1 MSKPAK
7 ANVVLGEDWVVPE
20 DVVDGELRRHRARRS
35 WFSLNS
41 SPLARKIITFNLLA
55 MVVLV
60 SGVLY
65 LNPFRD
71 SLVLQRE
78 SGLVAE
84 AQLVA
89 DLFEALLPKGAPVNL
104 AAGDGIDVVGALAGL
119 ERAAGV
125 EITVFDPARALIAS
139 TEGRPRPD
147 SEAVEGLGVDHRS
160 TVITDI
166 LNMLWS
172 RLAVFS
178 TDEVV
183 EPGISSQDMVR
194 ALLPAA
200 LAGSTQVTT
209 EHNASGKTIFAV
221 ATPIRQDGRVLGVV
235 GVTSAAGEIDDLV
248 RVEREQVLQM
258 FVIAI
263 IVSIGLSLVLAS
275 TIANPLSDLAAAA
288 EIGHDKNARKMN
300 PGRVRIPDLTARPDE
315 IGRLS
320 GAMRGMVAALYDR
333 IDANEQ
339 FAADV
344 AHEIK
349 NPLASLRSAV
359 ASLHVTKR
367 DDHRTKLLD
376 VIDHDVR
383 RLDRLVSDISNASRL
398 DSELVKEEEAT
409 FDLLHTLSNLTEHL
423 GAEAARKG
431 VDFITDVPPQPI
443 RIQGLEGRL
452 AQVFVNLITNAL
464 SFCEEG
470 DAVRVWARKRE
481 NRVLVVIEDTGPG
494 IPQQA
499 LTKIFKRFYSER
511 PSGQFGEHSGLG
523 LAISKQIVEA
533 HGGVIWAENIR
544 PTYADITSEPL
555 RLHASTVALEGRAVV
570 IFGASGTGK
579 SELALGLMA
588 YGAMLVADDQ
598 TVLEARDG
606 RLIASAPEVIRGR
619 IEARGVGLLAAAV
632 ADRAEVVLAVD
643 LDHDET
649 ERLPPERRI
658 AWLGVSVPLVL
669 RLQSGH
675 FAAAIMQYLRA
686 GRVA

>member
-1 MSKPAK
+1 MSMAAGFGLARSKRGSDTE
-7 ANVVLGEDWVVPE
+7 VVLGEDWVAP
-20 DVVDGELRRHRARRS
+20 DDLIDGELRQHRARRN
-35 WFSLNS
+35 WLSLNS

-60 SGVLY
+60 AGVLY

-71 SLVLQRE
+71 SLVLQRQ

-84 AQLVA
+84 AQLIA
-89 DLFEALLPKGAPVNL
+89 DVFEALLPADGTGTLAPGGAID
-104 AAGDGIDVVGALAGL
+104 AAAVLAGL
-119 ERAAGV
+119 ERAEGV
-125 EITVFDPARALIAS
+125 EVHLFDPTQVLLGS
-139 TEGRPRPD
+139 TLGLPSAPAEDVG
-147 SEAVEGLGVDHRS
+147 GLGVEHRS
-160 TVITDI
+160 TFITDF
-166 LNMLWS
+166 LNRIWHGMASLFS
-172 RLAVFS
+172 PSPEAAPAAGSQAAV
-178 TDEVV
+178 
-183 EPGISSQDMVR
+183 Q
-194 ALLPAA
+194 ALLPQA
-200 LAGSTQVTT
+200 LAGKTQISNERHAGSATQ
-209 EHNASGKTIFAV
+209 FAV
-221 ATPIRQDGRVLGVV
+221 ATPIMQAGRVVAVV
-235 GVTSAAGEIDDLV
+235 GVTSASDEIEDLV
-248 RVEREQVLQM
+248 RVEREQLLQM
-258 FVIAI
+258 FVIGI

-275 TIANPLSDLAAAA
+275 TIANPLSDLATAA
-288 EIGHDKNARKMN
+288 EIGRDRNARKMS

-359 ASLHVTKR
+359 ASLHNAKR

-398 DSELVKEEEAT
+398 DAELVKEEEET
-409 FDLLHTLSNLTEHL
+409 FDLLKMVGNLASYHT
-423 GAEAARKG
+423 AEAAKKG
-431 VDFITDVPPQPI
+431 VEFITDLPQQPI
-443 RIQGLEGRL
+443 IIQGLEARL

-481 NRVLVVIEDTGPG
+481 NRVLVVVEDTGPG
-494 IPQQA
+494 IPEQA

-544 PTYADITSEPL
+544 PTHADVTSEPL
-555 RLHASTVALEGRAVV
+555 
-570 IFGASGTGK
+570 GARF
-579 SELALGLMA
+579 
-588 YGAMLVADDQ
+588 V
-598 TVLEARDG
+598 
-606 RLIASAPEVIRGR
+606 
-619 IEARGVGLLAAAV
+619 VGLPV
-632 ADRAEVVLAVD
+632 
-643 LDHDET
+643 
-649 ERLPPERRI
+649 
-658 AWLGVSVPLVL
+658 
-669 RLQSGH
+669 
-675 FAAAIMQYLRA
+675 
-686 GRVA
+686 